1 MKIRLLVI
9 GKTSSK
15 ALVELELTYQNR
27 LSHYLTYERVEL
39 PDVKQAASFT
49 PEQLK
54 EKEASL
60 FLTKISSDH
69 HVILL
74 DENGHE
80 FSSESFARLLS
91 NHCLHSSKTL
101 TFCIGGA
108 FGFAPS
114 MYERANAKLALSKM
128 TFSHQMVRTIFLEQL
143 YRACTINKGEKYHH
157 S

>member
-1 MKIRLLVI
+1 MKIRLLLI
-9 GKTSSK
+9 GKTTSN
-15 ALVELELTYQNR
+15 ALKELEQIYQNR
-27 LSHYLTYERVEL
+27 LSHYLAYERVEL
-39 PDVKQAASFT
+39 PDVKQASSLT

-54 EKEASL
+54 EKEATL
-60 FLTKISSDH
+60 FLGKISSDH

-74 DENGHE
+74 DENGQE
-80 FSSESFARLLS
+80 FSSKSFARVLS
-91 NHCLHSSKTL
+91 NHSLHSAKNL

-108 FGFAPS
+108 FGFSPS
-114 MYERANAKLALSKM
+114 MYERADAKLALSKM